1 MPSASPDMPMKF
13 LTPAQDRLRG
23 RTGPAPQGEESA
35 PMNIDTPP
43 NRPRWRRRASLTT
56 LAAAAALGSVLTA
69 AAVSSADSAN
79 GAADIAST
87 TGTAS
92 ATGTG
97 GATSQVVTWAASAD
111 RQVTPTQD
119 RTYRLVVRTST
130 GGQGLRIRLSN
141 AFGDQPVTFGRAYA
155 GERATDA
162 AVVPGTNRA
171 LSFGGSPSV
180 TVPAGGSVYSDT
192 LPGTVRPGS
201 DLAVSLYVQSSGT
214 TASGHRMALQTSYVA
229 PVGDHTAQESAD
241 AFTQRV
247 SSWFYLDAVV
257 VGALRD
263 TGAVAALGDSITDGS
278 SSTQD
283 TNRRWPDLLAGR
295 LAADRTTRIKG
306 VANEGISGNKVLSD
320 GAGQSALK
328 RLDRDILSQR
338 GLETVILLE
347 GVNDIK
353 SVPAP
358 TAGQMIAGYQEIIA
372 RSHAAGVCVVGATVM
387 PYEGWRDWNTGG
399 EQVRQAVNAF
409 IRDSGAFDAVAD
421 FDAAT
426 RDPSAPTRILTAF
439 DSGDHLHPN
448 DAGMEVMSRT
458 VDPDDLRCDL
468 S

>member
-1 MPSASPDMPMKF
+1 
-13 LTPAQDRLRG
+13 
-23 RTGPAPQGEESA
+23 
-35 PMNIDTPP
+35 MNIDTPP
-43 NRPRWRRRASLTT
+43 DGRRWRRRASLTT
-56 LAAAAALGSVLTA
+56 FAAAVALGSVLTA
-69 AAVSSADSAN
+69 AAVSSADSAD
-79 GAADIAST
+79 GAADTAST
-87 TGTAS
+87 TGT
-92 ATGTG
+92 GR
-97 GATSQVVTWAASAD
+97 ATSQVVTWAASAD

-155 GERATDA
+155 GERATGA
-162 AVVPGTNRA
+162 TVVPGTNRA

-180 TVPAGGSVYSDT
+180 TVPAGGSVYSDA
-192 LPGTVRPGS
+192 LPGAVRPGS
-201 DLAVSLYVQSSGT
+201 DLAVSIYVRTSGT
-214 TASGHRMALQTSYVA
+214 IASGHRMALQTSYVA
-229 PVGDHTAQESAD
+229 PVGDHTARESAD
-241 AFTQRV
+241 AFTQRI

-257 VGALRD
+257 VGARLG

-295 LAADRTTRIKG
+295 LAVDRTTRVKG

-328 RLDRDILSQR
+328 RLDRDVLSQR

-358 TAGQMIAGYQEIIA
+358 TAGQMIAGYREIIA
-372 RSHAAGVCVVGATVM
+372 RSHEAGVCVVGATVM

-426 RDPSAPTRILTAF
+426 RDPSAPTRMLPAF